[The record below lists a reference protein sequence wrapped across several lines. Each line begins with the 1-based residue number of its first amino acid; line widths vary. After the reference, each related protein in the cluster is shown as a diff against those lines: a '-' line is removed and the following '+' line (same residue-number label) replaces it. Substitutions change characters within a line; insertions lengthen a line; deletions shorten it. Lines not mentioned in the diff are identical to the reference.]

1 MGGAQTFKNN
11 NNSENKQ
18 NCGYDFVAVE
28 VLSPLLYE
36 PDIYLKL
43 YTSLCAL
50 SFDIKDT
57 V

>member
-1 MGGAQTFKNN
+1 MENEDDVGGAQTFKNN
-11 NNSENKQ
+11 NNSENTQ

-43 YTSLCAL
+43 
-50 SFDIKDT
+50 
-57 V
+57 